1 LRRAQRVHSLR
12 PSGPLRPREND
23 MLAALVAVAAAAAA
37 QAQGHK
43 NWTDAPPA
51 PRLTAP
57 PASIAQLVKQA
68 MPAVVGIVAVTT
80 KGESQDPFH
89 DFLERM
95 YGSGGEREQPVRG
108 IGTGFFIR
116 ADGLI
121 ATNGHV
127 VEGASDITVQ
137 IGEEERPVRARLLG
151 RDDATDLALLKVD
164 GGPFP
169 VLQLGDSDVLEVG
182 EWVTAIGNPFGLSR
196 SVTTGIVSFK
206 GRRDVNPS
214 GRPGY
219 YDFIQTD
226 AAINPGNS
234 GGPLLDARGAAVAIN
249 AAVNPSGQGIGFAIP
264 INMLKAIA
272 PQLEKG
278 RVARSWMGM
287 SVQEQMGADLAESFA
302 VPGGKGVVI
311 TDVMEGGPAAQ
322 AGLRPGDV
330 VVSFDG
336 EAIAQSYRLRWLTA
350 NAAPGRTVAMGVWR
364 NGALR
369 TVTVALMEKPGE
381 PPPTEE
387 ERIRPA
393 ALWKESDPFGLS
405 VEEQQGERGL
415 RISAIDPRGA
425 AFRVGLK
432 DGDLVVE
439 VDGRAVRD
447 RAAFRKALSE
457 SGQVTRL
464 YIRRSG
470 RALFFALRRE
480 AARTPKVGRR

>member
-1 LRRAQRVHSLR
+1 
-12 PSGPLRPREND
+12 
-23 MLAALVAVAAAAAA
+23 MLAALVAAAAAAAA
-37 QAQGHK
+37 QAQTHR
-43 NWTDAPPA
+43 NWTEAPAA

-68 MPAVVGIVAVTT
+68 MPAVVGIVAIASR
-80 KGESQDPFH
+80 GESQDPFH

-95 YGSGGEREQPVRG
+95 YGSGGENEQPVRG

-127 VEGASDITVQ
+127 VEGANEITVQ
-137 IGEEERPVRARLLG
+137 IGEEERPVRATLLG
-151 RDDATDLALLKVD
+151 RDDATDLALIKID

-169 VLQLGDSDVLEVG
+169 VLQLGDSDGLEVG

-219 YDFIQTD
+219 YDFVQTD

-234 GGPLLDARGAAVAIN
+234 GGPLLDARGAVVAIN
-249 AAVNPSGQGIGFAIP
+249 AAVNPAGQGIGFAIP

-287 SVQEQMGADLAESFA
+287 SVQEQMGRDLAESFA

-311 TDVMEGGPAAQ
+311 TDVIEGGPAAL

-336 EAIAQSYRLRWLTA
+336 EGIAESYRLRWLTA
-350 NAAPGRTVAMGVWR
+350 NAAPGRVVAMGVWR
-364 NGALR
+364 NRSLR
-369 TVTVALMEKPGE
+369 TVSVMLTEKPGE
-381 PPPTEE
+381 PPPED
-387 ERIRPA
+387 RPVRPVA
-393 ALWKESDPFGLS
+393 ARKESDPFGLS
-405 VEEQQGERGL
+405 VDEQQGERGL
-415 RISAIDPRGA
+415 RLSAVDPRGA
-425 AFRVGLK
+425 GYRAGLR
-432 DGDLVVE
+432 DGDVVID
-439 VDGRAVRD
+439 VDGRTVRD
-447 RAAFRKALSE
+447 RAGFRKALSQ
-457 SGQVTRL
+457 SGEVARL
-464 YIRRSG
+464 YVRRSG
-470 RALFFALRRE
+470 RAMYFALRRDAQ
-480 AARTPKVGRR
+480 AAKVGRR

>member
-1 LRRAQRVHSLR
+1 
-12 PSGPLRPREND
+12 
-23 MLAALVAVAAAAAA
+23 MLATLVVAAAAAAA
-37 QAQGHK
+37 QAQAHK

-68 MPAVVGIVAVTT
+68 MPAVVGIVALTAR
-80 KGESQDPFH
+80 GESRDPFH
-89 DFLERM
+89 DFLDRM
-95 YGSGGEREQPVRG
+95 YGAGGEREQPVRG

-127 VEGASDITVQ
+127 VEGATDITVQ
-137 IGEEERPVRARLLG
+137 IGEEERPVRGTLLG
-151 RDDATDLALLKVD
+151 RDDATDLALVKID

-169 VLQLGDSDVLEVG
+169 VLQLGDSDGLEVG

-234 GGPLLDARGAAVAIN
+234 GGPLLDARGAVVAIN
-249 AAVNPSGQGIGFAIP
+249 AAVNPAGQGIGFAIP

-287 SVQEQMGADLAESFA
+287 SVQEQMGTDLAESFA
-302 VPGGKGVVI
+302 VPGRKGVVI
-311 TDVMEGGPAAQ
+311 TDVLDGGPAAQ

-336 EAIAQSYRLRWLTA
+336 EPIAESYRLRWLTA
-350 NAAPGRTVAMGVWR
+350 NVVPGRTVALGVWR
-364 NGALR
+364 NRAPR
-369 TVTVALMEKPGE
+369 TVIVMLTEKPGD
-381 PPPTEE
+381 PPPPED
-387 ERIRPA
+387 ERIRPVA
-393 ALWKESDPFGLS
+393 ARKESEPFGLT
-405 VEEQQGERGL
+405 VDEQRGDHGL
-415 RISAIDPRGA
+415 RISAVDPRGA
-425 AFRVGLK
+425 AYRAGLR
-432 DGDLVVE
+432 DGDVVVD
-439 VDGRAVRD
+439 VDGRSVRD
-447 RAAFRKALSE
+447 RAAFRRALSD
-457 SGQVTRL
+457 SGALSRL
-464 YIRRSG
+464 YVRRNG

-480 AARTPKVGRR
+480 PAQTAKVGTR

>member
-1 LRRAQRVHSLR
+1 
-12 PSGPLRPREND
+12 
-23 MLAALVAVAAAAAA
+23 MLAALVAAAAAAAA
-37 QAQGHK
+37 QAQAHK
-43 NWTDAPPA
+43 NWTDAPSG
-51 PRLTAP
+51 PRVTTP

-68 MPAVVGIVAVTT
+68 MPAVVGIVAVAAR
-80 KGESQDPFH
+80 GESQDPFH

-95 YGSGGEREQPVRG
+95 YGGGDGGEREQPVRG
-108 IGTGFFIR
+108 IGTGFFVR
-116 ADGLI
+116 SDGLI

-127 VEGASDITVQ
+127 VEGATEITVQ
-137 IGEEERPVRARLLG
+137 IGEDERPVRGTLLG
-151 RDDATDLALLKVD
+151 RDDATDLAFIKID

-169 VLQLGDSDVLEVG
+169 ILSFGDSDGLEVG

-234 GGPLLDARGAAVAIN
+234 GGPLLDARGAVVAIN
-249 AAVNPSGQGIGFAIP
+249 AAVNPAGQGIGFAIP

-311 TDVMEGGPAAQ
+311 TDVIEGGPAAQ

-330 VVSFDG
+330 VVSFEG
-336 EAIAQSYRLRWLTA
+336 EPIAESYRLRWLTA
-350 NAAPGRTVAMGVWR
+350 NAAPGRSVPMGVWR
-364 NGALR
+364 NRTLR
-369 TVTVALMEKPGE
+369 TITVPLTEKPGDPSE
-381 PPPTEE
+381 DQPA
-387 ERIRPA
+387 RPVIA
-393 ALWKESDPFGLS
+393 RKESEPFGLS
-405 VEEQQGERGL
+405 VDEQPGVRGL
-415 RISAIDPRGA
+415 RISAVDPRGSGY
-425 AFRVGLK
+425 RGGLR
-432 DGDLVVE
+432 DGDVVID
-439 VDGRAVRD
+439 VDGRAVGD
-447 RAAFRKALSE
+447 RASFRRALTE
-457 SGQVTRL
+457 SAAVTRL
-464 YIRRSG
+464 YVRRNG
-470 RALFFALRRE
+470 RPLFFALRKDSR
-480 AARTPKVGRR
+480 AAKVGKR